1 MVSPQGPPRAR
12 PTDMTTPGP
21 LLPPYGV
28 VVGVLLHL
36 VVYLV
41 TVLYSYAEQLFLKKD
56 DNKIKKQDA
65 PALCDLHCCKDGPV
79 RNGLIGQK
87 PPSISPERLK
97 DFGEEDYLNGDVK
110 TWEMKI
116 VNHNE
121 ELLRDALSRIPQS
134 SSRTSLSSCNK
145 LIRFEDISA
154 AAFKIQCGVQKTPCM
169 YSRLSKQYGMD
180 IYLKKE
186 FLQYTGSVKERG
198 VLYLLTSLPQDQ
210 QRKGVIVASD
220 SNFSMAVAYHA
231 SELRIPVFVIMSTST
246 SPARVKMCRE
256 YGAMVISYGT
266 TAKDSQT
273 HARRLAQ
280 ENGYLYLE
288 EEDSAVYLSGLGT
301 VGLEVYEQVPKLD
314 AVIFPA
320 GGHCGLLAG
329 SAAALKHLNP
339 HISVIGVESDSFP
352 VLQQSLKAGH
362 PIEDQACSNHDF
374 YGDVSGLCFG
384 SNSLQLTGNLVD
396 KVVAVREE
404 DILISMLRLLEYERA
419 TVDADGAIGLAALVA
434 GKLPELKGKR
444 VAIVICSGNLELHLL
459 QQCIARALTLDN
471 RVCRFS
477 LVLSDCPGDISK
489 LLEILAREEA
499 RVLDIKQEQTFVTS
513 ELFTVEV
520 TCTVETRDKT
530 HTAQL
535 RNTLLERYPT
545 AAWTER

>member
-1 MVSPQGPPRAR
+1 MVSPRGPSRAW
-12 PTDMTTPGP
+12 PTDMTTPGS
-21 LLPPYGV
+21 LLPPYAV
-28 VVGVLLHL
+28 VVGVLLRL

-41 TVLYSYAEQLFLKKD
+41 AVLYSYAEQLFLKKD
-56 DNKIKKQDA
+56 DNKIKKQDI
-65 PALCDLHCCKDGPV
+65 PAVCDLHCCKDVPV

-87 PPSISPERLK
+87 PPSINPERLK

-116 VNHNE
+116 VSRNE
-121 ELLRDALSRIPQS
+121 ELLRDALSCIPQP
-134 SSRTSLSSCNK
+134 SSRTSLASCSR

-198 VLYLLTSLPQDQ
+198 VLYLLMSLPQEQ

-220 SNFSMAVAYHA
+220 SNFSMAVAHHA
-231 SELRIPVFVIMSTST
+231 SELRVPVFVILCTST
-246 SPARVKMCRE
+246 APARVRMCRE
-256 YGAMVISYGT
+256 YGAMVISYGA
-266 TAKDSQT
+266 TAKDSQL

-301 VGLEVYEQVPKLD
+301 VGLEMYEQVPKLD

-339 HISVIGVESDSFP
+339 HISVIGVESESFP

-362 PIEDQACSNHDF
+362 PNDDQACNNHHF
-374 YGDVSGLCFG
+374 YGDVSGVCFG
-384 SNSLQLTGNLVD
+384 SNSLQLTGKLVD

-419 TVDADGAIGLAALVA
+419 TVDAEGAIGLAALVA

-444 VAIVICSGNLELHLL
+444 VAVVICSGNLELHLL

-477 LVLSDCPGDISK
+477 LVISDCPGDMSK
-489 LLEILAREEA
+489 LLELLAREEA
-499 RVLDIKQEQTFVTS
+499 RVLDIKQERTFVTS

-520 TCTVETRDKT
+520 ICTVETRDKM

-535 RNTLLERYPT
+535 RNALLERYPT

>member
-1 MVSPQGPPRAR
+1 MVSPRASPRAR
-12 PTDMTTPGP
+12 PTDMIIPGP

-28 VVGVLLHL
+28 VVGVLLRL

-41 TVLYSYAEQLFLKKD
+41 AVLYSYAEQLFLKKD
-56 DNKIKKQDA
+56 DNKIKKQDI
-65 PALCDLHCCKDGPV
+65 PALCDLRCCKNVPV

-87 PPSISPERLK
+87 PPSINPERLK

-116 VNHNE
+116 VSRNE
-121 ELLRDALSRIPQS
+121 ELLRDALSSIPQA
-134 SSRTSLSSCNK
+134 SSRTSLASCNK

-198 VLYLLTSLPQDQ
+198 VLYLLMSLPQDQ

-231 SELRIPVFVIMSTST
+231 SELRIPVFVIVSTST
-246 SPARVKMCRE
+246 APARVKMCRD

-266 TAKDSQT
+266 TAKDSQV

-301 VGLEVYEQVPKLD
+301 VGLEMYEQVPKLD

-339 HISVIGVESDSFP
+339 HISIIGVESESFP

-362 PIEDQACSNHDF
+362 PTEDQACNNHHF
-374 YGDVSGLCFG
+374 YGDVSGVCFG
-384 SNSLQLTGNLVD
+384 SNSLQLTGKLVD

-419 TVDADGAIGLAALVA
+419 TVDAEGAIGLAALVA

-444 VAIVICSGNLELHLL
+444 VAVVICSGNLELHLL
-459 QQCIARALTLDN
+459 QQCIAHALTLDN

-477 LVLSDCPGDISK
+477 LVISDCPGDMSK

-499 RVLDIKQEQTFVTS
+499 RVLDIKQERTFVTS

-520 TCTVETRDKT
+520 ICTVETRDKI

-535 RNTLLERYPT
+535 RNVLLERYPRT
-545 AAWTER
+545 VWTER

>member
-1 MVSPQGPPRAR
+1 MNFAAQFIYFKVLKNRSPRDCYREDEDYDPFWQ
-12 PTDMTTPGP
+12 
-21 LLPPYGV
+21 
-28 VVGVLLHL
+28 
-36 VVYLV
+36 
-41 TVLYSYAEQLFLKKD
+41 SYAEQLFLKKD
-56 DNKIKKQDA
+56 DNKIKKQHI
-65 PALCDLHCCKDGPV
+65 PALCDLRCCKNVPV

-87 PPSISPERLK
+87 PPSINPERLK

-116 VNHNE
+116 VSRNE
-121 ELLRDALSRIPQS
+121 ELLRDALSSIPQA
-134 SSRTSLSSCNK
+134 SSRTSLASCNK

-198 VLYLLTSLPQDQ
+198 VLYLLMSLPQDQ

-231 SELRIPVFVIMSTST
+231 SELRIPVFVIVSTST
-246 SPARVKMCRE
+246 APARVKMCRD

-266 TAKDSQT
+266 TAKDSQV

-301 VGLEVYEQVPKLD
+301 VGLEMYEQVPKLD

-339 HISVIGVESDSFP
+339 HISIIGVESESFP

-362 PIEDQACSNHDF
+362 PTEDQACNNHHF
-374 YGDVSGLCFG
+374 YGDVSGVCFG
-384 SNSLQLTGNLVD
+384 SNSLQLTGKLVD

-419 TVDADGAIGLAALVA
+419 TVDAEGAIGLAALVA

-444 VAIVICSGNLELHLL
+444 VAVVICSGNLELHLL
-459 QQCIARALTLDN
+459 QQCIAHALTLDN

-477 LVLSDCPGDISK
+477 LVISDCPGDMSK

-499 RVLDIKQEQTFVTS
+499 RVLDIKQERTFVTS

-520 TCTVETRDKT
+520 ICTVETRDKI

-535 RNTLLERYPT
+535 RNVLLERYPRT
-545 AAWTER
+545 VWTER

>member
-1 MVSPQGPPRAR
+1 MNFAAQFIYFRVLKYRSPRERSREDEDYDPFWQ
-12 PTDMTTPGP
+12 
-21 LLPPYGV
+21 
-28 VVGVLLHL
+28 
-36 VVYLV
+36 
-41 TVLYSYAEQLFLKKD
+41 SYAEQLFLKKD
-56 DNKIKKQDA
+56 DNKIKKQDI
-65 PALCDLHCCKDGPV
+65 PAVCDLHCCKDVPV

-87 PPSISPERLK
+87 PPSINPERLK

-116 VNHNE
+116 VSRNE
-121 ELLRDALSRIPQS
+121 ELLRDALSCIPQP
-134 SSRTSLSSCNK
+134 SSRTSLASCNR

-198 VLYLLTSLPQDQ
+198 VLYLLMSLPQEQ
-210 QRKGVIVASD
+210 QRKGVIVALD

-231 SELRIPVFVIMSTST
+231 SELRIAVFVILPSSTA
-246 SPARVKMCRE
+246 PGRLKLCRD
-256 YGAMVISYGT
+256 YGAMVISYGA
-266 TAKDSQT
+266 TAKDSQV

-301 VGLEVYEQVPKLD
+301 VGLEMYEQVPKLD

-339 HISVIGVESDSFP
+339 HISVIGVESESFP

-362 PIEDQACSNHDF
+362 PNDDQACNNHHF
-374 YGDVSGLCFG
+374 YGDVSGVCFG
-384 SNSLQLTGNLVD
+384 SNSLQLTGKLVD

-404 DILISMLRLLEYERA
+404 DILISMLRLLECERA
-419 TVDADGAIGLAALVA
+419 TVDAEGAIGLAALVA

-444 VAIVICSGNLELHLL
+444 VGVVICSGNLELHLL

-477 LVLSDCPGDISK
+477 LVISDCPGDMSK
-489 LLEILAREEA
+489 LLDILAREEA
-499 RVLDIKQEQTFVTS
+499 RVLDIKQERTFVTS

-520 TCTVETRDKT
+520 ICTVETRDKI

-535 RNTLLERYPT
+535 RSALLERYPT
-545 AAWTER
+545 TAWTER

>member
-1 MVSPQGPPRAR
+1 MYFAAQLLYFRVLKNRSPRNRSREDEDYDPFWQ
-12 PTDMTTPGP
+12 
-21 LLPPYGV
+21 
-28 VVGVLLHL
+28 
-36 VVYLV
+36 
-41 TVLYSYAEQLFLKKD
+41 SCAEQLFLTKD

-65 PALCDLHCCKDGPV
+65 PALCGLHCCEGGPL

-116 VNHNE
+116 LSPNE
-121 ELLRDALSRIPQS
+121 ELLRDALSCIPQS

-154 AAFKIQCGVQKTPCM
+154 AAFKIQSGVQKTPCM

-220 SNFSMAVAYHA
+220 SNFSMAVAYQA
-231 SELRIPVFVIMSTST
+231 SGLRIPVFVIMSTST

-266 TAKDSQT
+266 TAKDAQM

-301 VGLEVYEQVPKLD
+301 VGLEMYEQVPKLD

-339 HISVIGVESDSFP
+339 RISVIGVESESFP

-362 PIEDQACSNHDF
+362 PTEEQACNNHHF

-384 SNSLQLTGNLVD
+384 SNSLQLTGKLVD

-404 DILISMLRLLEYERA
+404 DILISILRLLEYERA
-419 TVDADGAIGLAALVA
+419 TVDAEGAIGLAALVA

-444 VAIVICSGNLELHLL
+444 VAIVLCSGNLELNLL

-477 LVLSDCPGDISK
+477 LVLADSPGEISK
-489 LLEILAREEA
+489 LLEILAREEV
-499 RVLDIKQEQTFVTS
+499 RVLDIKQECTFVTS

-520 TCTVETRDKT
+520 TCTVETRDKI

-545 AAWTER
+545 ATWVER

>member
-1 MVSPQGPPRAR
+1 MNFAAQFIYFRVLKNRSPRERYREDEDYDPFWQ
-12 PTDMTTPGP
+12 
-21 LLPPYGV
+21 
-28 VVGVLLHL
+28 
-36 VVYLV
+36 
-41 TVLYSYAEQLFLKKD
+41 SYAEQLFLKKD
-56 DNKIKKQDA
+56 DNKIKKQDT
-65 PALCDLHCCKDGPV
+65 PAVCDLHCCKDVPV
-79 RNGLIGQK
+79 RNGLVGQK
-87 PPSISPERLK
+87 PPSINPERLK

-116 VNHNE
+116 VSRNE
-121 ELLRDALSRIPQS
+121 ELLRDALSCIPQP
-134 SSRTSLSSCNK
+134 SSRASLASCNK

-198 VLYLLTSLPQDQ
+198 VLYLLMSLPQEQ

-231 SELRIPVFVIMSTST
+231 SELRIPVFVIVSTST
-246 SPARVKMCRE
+246 APGRVRTCRD

-266 TAKDSQT
+266 TARDSQV

-301 VGLEVYEQVPKLD
+301 VGLEMYEQVPKLD

-339 HISVIGVESDSFP
+339 HIAVIGVESESFP

-362 PIEDQACSNHDF
+362 PTDDQACNNHHF
-374 YGDVSGLCFG
+374 YGDVSGVCFG
-384 SNSLQLTGNLVD
+384 SNSLQLTGKLVD

-419 TVDADGAIGLAALVA
+419 TVDAEGAIGLAALVA

-444 VAIVICSGNLELHLL
+444 VAVVLCSGNLELHLL

-477 LVLSDCPGDISK
+477 LVISDCPGDMAK

-499 RVLDIKQEQTFVTS
+499 RVLDIKQERTFVTS
-513 ELFTVEV
+513 ELFTVQV
-520 TCTVETRDKT
+520 ICTVETRDKI

-535 RNTLLERYPT
+535 RSALLERYPT
-545 AAWTER
+545 TAWTER

>member
-1 MVSPQGPPRAR
+1 MVSPRGPPRAR

-28 VVGVLLHL
+28 VVGVLLRL

-41 TVLYSYAEQLFLKKD
+41 AVLYSYAEQLFLKKD
-56 DNKIKKQDA
+56 DNRIKKQDILA
-65 PALCDLHCCKDGPV
+65 VCDLHCCKDVPV

-87 PPSISPERLK
+87 PPSINPERLK

-116 VNHNE
+116 VSRNE
-121 ELLRDALSRIPQS
+121 ELIRDALSCIPQP
-134 SSRTSLSSCNK
+134 SSRTSLAGCNR

-169 YSRLSKQYGMD
+169 YSRLSKLYGMD

-198 VLYLLTSLPQDQ
+198 VLYLLMSLPQEQ

-231 SELRIPVFVIMSTST
+231 SELRVPVFVILSTST
-246 SPARVKMCRE
+246 APARVRMCRD

-266 TAKDSQT
+266 TAKDSQV

-301 VGLEVYEQVPKLD
+301 VGLEMYEQVPKLD

-339 HISVIGVESDSFP
+339 NISVIGVESETFP

-362 PIEDQACSNHDF
+362 PNDDQACNNHHF
-374 YGDVSGLCFG
+374 YGDVSGVCFG
-384 SNSLQLTGNLVD
+384 SNSLQLTGKLVD

-419 TVDADGAIGLAALVA
+419 TVDAEGAIGLAALVA

-444 VAIVICSGNLELHLL
+444 VAVVICSGNLELHLL

-477 LVLSDCPGDISK
+477 LVISDCPGDMSK

-499 RVLDIKQEQTFVTS
+499 RVLDIKQERTFVTS

-520 TCTVETRDKT
+520 ICTVETRDKI

-535 RNTLLERYPT
+535 RNALLERYPT
-545 AAWTER
+545 VAWTER

>member
-1 MVSPQGPPRAR
+1 MNFAAQF
-12 PTDMTTPGP
+12 
-21 LLPPYGV
+21 
-28 VVGVLLHL
+28 
-36 VVYLV
+36 
-41 TVLYSYAEQLFLKKD
+41 LYSRVLKNRSPRDHSREDEDYDPFWQRD
-56 DNKIKKQDA
+56 DNKIKKQDS
-65 PALCDLHCCKDGPV
+65 PTLCDLHCCKDGPI

-97 DFGEEDYLNGDVK
+97 DFGEDDYLNGDVK

-116 VNHNE
+116 VNRNE
-121 ELLRDALSRIPQS
+121 ELLRDAFSRIPQS

-266 TAKDSQT
+266 TAKDSQM

-301 VGLEVYEQVPKLD
+301 MGLEVYEQVPKLD

-339 HISVIGVESDSFP
+339 HISVIGVESESFP

-384 SNSLQLTGNLVD
+384 SNSLQLTRKLVD

-404 DILISMLRLLEYERA
+404 DIFISMLRLLEYERA

-444 VAIVICSGNLELHLL
+444 VAIVICSGNLELPLL

-499 RVLDIKQEQTFVTS
+499 RVLDIKRECIFVTS
-513 ELFTVEV
+513 DLFTVEV
-520 TCTVETRDKT
+520 TCTVETRDKI

>member
-1 MVSPQGPPRAR
+1 MVSPRGPPRAR

-41 TVLYSYAEQLFLKKD
+41 AVLYSYAEQLFLKKD
-56 DNKIKKQDA
+56 DNKIKKQDS
-65 PALCDLHCCKDGPV
+65 PALCDLHCCKDKPI
-79 RNGLIGQK
+79 RNGLTGQK
-87 PPSISPERLK
+87 PPSINPERLK

-116 VNHNE
+116 VSRNE
-121 ELLRDALSRIPQS
+121 ELLRDALTCIPQS

-198 VLYLLTSLPQDQ
+198 VLYLLTSLPQDP
-210 QRKGVIVASD
+210 RKGVIVALD
-220 SNFSMAVAYHA
+220 SNFPGCCYHA
-231 SELRIPVFVIMSTST
+231 SELHIPVFVIMSTST

-288 EEDSAVYLSGLGT
+288 EEDSAVYLAGLGT

-339 HISVIGVESDSFP
+339 RISIIGVESESFP

-362 PIEDQACSNHDF
+362 PTEDQACNNHNF

-384 SNSLQLTGNLVD
+384 SNSLQLTGKLVD
-396 KVVAVREE
+396 KVVSVREE
-404 DILISMLRLLEYERA
+404 DIRSMLRLLECERA
-419 TVDADGAIGLAALVA
+419 IDAEGAIGLAALVA

-499 RVLDIKQEQTFVTS
+499 RVLDIKQERTFVTS

-520 TCTVETRDKT
+520 TCTVETRDKI

-535 RNTLLERYPT
+535 RNALLERYPM
-545 AAWTER
+545 AVWTER

>member
-1 MVSPQGPPRAR
+1 MVSPRASPRAR
-12 PTDMTTPGP
+12 PTDMTIPGP

-28 VVGVLLHL
+28 VVGVLLRL

-41 TVLYSYAEQLFLKKD
+41 AVLYSYAEQLFLKKD
-56 DNKIKKQDA
+56 DNKIKKQHI
-65 PALCDLHCCKDGPV
+65 PALCDLRCCKNVPV

-87 PPSISPERLK
+87 PPSINPERLK

-116 VNHNE
+116 VSRNE
-121 ELLRDALSRIPQS
+121 ELLRDALSSIPQA
-134 SSRTSLSSCNK
+134 SSRTSLASCNK

-198 VLYLLTSLPQDQ
+198 VLYLLMSLPQDQ

-220 SNFSMAVAYHA
+220 NNFSMAVAYHA
-231 SELRIPVFVIMSTST
+231 SELRIPVFVIVSTST
-246 SPARVKMCRE
+246 APARVKMCRD

-266 TAKDSQT
+266 TAKDSQV

-301 VGLEVYEQVPKLD
+301 VGLEMYEQVPKLD

-339 HISVIGVESDSFP
+339 HISIIGVESESFP

-362 PIEDQACSNHDF
+362 PTEDQACNNHHF
-374 YGDVSGLCFG
+374 YGDVSGVCFG
-384 SNSLQLTGNLVD
+384 SNSLQLTGKLVD

-419 TVDADGAIGLAALVA
+419 TVDAEGAIGLAALVA

-444 VAIVICSGNLELHLL
+444 VAVVICSGNLELHLL
-459 QQCIARALTLDN
+459 QQCIAHALTLDN

-477 LVLSDCPGDISK
+477 LVISDCPGDMSK

-499 RVLDIKQEQTFVTS
+499 RVLDIKQERTFVTS

-520 TCTVETRDKT
+520 ICTVETRDKI

-535 RNTLLERYPT
+535 RNVLLERYPRT
-545 AAWTER
+545 VWTER

>member
-1 MVSPQGPPRAR
+1 MVSPWASPRAR
-12 PTDMTTPGP
+12 PMDMTIPGP

-28 VVGVLLHL
+28 VVGVLLRL

-41 TVLYSYAEQLFLKKD
+41 AVLYRD
-56 DNKIKKQDA
+56 DNKIKKQHI
-65 PALCDLHCCKDGPV
+65 PALCDLRCCKNVPV

-87 PPSISPERLK
+87 PPSINPERLK

-116 VNHNE
+116 VSRNE
-121 ELLRDALSRIPQS
+121 ELLRDALSSIPQA
-134 SSRTSLSSCNK
+134 SSRTSLASCNK

-198 VLYLLTSLPQDQ
+198 VLYLLMSLPQDQ

-231 SELRIPVFVIMSTST
+231 SELRIPVFVIVSTST
-246 SPARVKMCRE
+246 APARVKMCRD

-266 TAKDSQT
+266 TAKDSQV

-301 VGLEVYEQVPKLD
+301 VGLEMYEQVPKLD

-339 HISVIGVESDSFP
+339 HISIIGVESESFP

-362 PIEDQACSNHDF
+362 PTEDQACNNHHF
-374 YGDVSGLCFG
+374 YGDVSGVCFG
-384 SNSLQLTGNLVD
+384 SNSLQLTGKLVD

-419 TVDADGAIGLAALVA
+419 TVDAEGAIGLAALVA

-444 VAIVICSGNLELHLL
+444 VAVVICSGNLELHLL
-459 QQCIARALTLDN
+459 QQCIAHALTLDN

-477 LVLSDCPGDISK
+477 LVISDCPGDMSK

-499 RVLDIKQEQTFVTS
+499 RVLDIKQERTFVTS

-520 TCTVETRDKT
+520 ICTVETRDKI

-535 RNTLLERYPT
+535 RNVLLERYPRT
-545 AAWTER
+545 VWTER

>member
-1 MVSPQGPPRAR
+1 MNFAAQFIYFKVLKNRSPRDCYREDEDYDPFWQ
-12 PTDMTTPGP
+12 
-21 LLPPYGV
+21 
-28 VVGVLLHL
+28 
-36 VVYLV
+36 
-41 TVLYSYAEQLFLKKD
+41 SYAEQLFLKKD
-56 DNKIKKQDA
+56 DNKIKKQDI
-65 PALCDLHCCKDGPV
+65 PALCDLRCCKNVPV

-87 PPSISPERLK
+87 PPSINPERLK

-116 VNHNE
+116 VSRNE
-121 ELLRDALSRIPQS
+121 ELLRDALSSIPQA
-134 SSRTSLSSCNK
+134 SSRTSLASCNK

-198 VLYLLTSLPQDQ
+198 VLYLLMSLPQDQ

-231 SELRIPVFVIMSTST
+231 SELRIPVFVIVSTST
-246 SPARVKMCRE
+246 APARVKMCRD

-266 TAKDSQT
+266 TAKDSQV

-301 VGLEVYEQVPKLD
+301 VGLEMYEQVPKLD

-339 HISVIGVESDSFP
+339 HISIIGVESESFP

-362 PIEDQACSNHDF
+362 PTEDQACNNHHF
-374 YGDVSGLCFG
+374 YGDVSGVCFG
-384 SNSLQLTGNLVD
+384 SNSLQLTGKLVD

-419 TVDADGAIGLAALVA
+419 TVDAEGAIGLAALVA

-444 VAIVICSGNLELHLL
+444 VAVVICSGNLELHLL
-459 QQCIARALTLDN
+459 QQCIAHALTLDN

-477 LVLSDCPGDISK
+477 LVISDCPGDMSK

-499 RVLDIKQEQTFVTS
+499 RVLDIKQERTFVTS

-520 TCTVETRDKT
+520 ICTVETRDKI

-535 RNTLLERYPT
+535 RNVLLERYPRT
-545 AAWTER
+545 VWTER